1 MDTLNRTVSYL
12 FILSLI
18 LILVAYYVG
27 ANALLGTFFAGA
39 NTIGETYTGRD
50 SSGKFAAY
58 PK

>member
-12 FILSLI
+12 FIISL
-18 LILVAYYVG
+18 LLMLVAYYVG

-50 SSGKFAAY
+50 SNGKFAAY
-58 PK
+58 PT